1 MMMKMENCPAGCQ
14 CSLAE
19 PDLEKQMQEYAN
31 LGSIPHCFF
40 PELCEKRLFLAADAD
55 LSGSHLRFFCTSEAF
70 YRHNQAEQ
78 GHVHISLAMV
88 LAANPDCRAR
98 ILFQTLN
105 GLVLDL
111 GEAESKKLLEQARFA
126 IKRLESNEEEI
137 EIAAGEQLIFS
148 TPDPMLP
155 RAFLDFLGESFK
167 GLARSVYAFETT
179 SQGCA
184 SNLVIAVRPVENN
197 DRADQM
203 SMIIAQG
210 ADEFLDGRDQ
220 IDFMVVDENERELI
234 ELLESVSPQ
243 IVV

>member
-1 MMMKMENCPAGCQ
+1 MMKMEKCPAGSQ

-19 PDLEKQMQEYAN
+19 PDLEKQMQEYAS

-40 PELCEKRLFLAADAD
+40 PELCEKHLFLAADAD
-55 LSGSHLRFFCTSEAF
+55 LSGADLRFFCTSEAF
-70 YRHNQAEQ
+70 YRHNQAAR

-88 LAANPDCRAR
+88 SATNPDCKAK
-98 ILFQTLN
+98 IGFQTAN

-126 IKRLESNEEEI
+126 IKRLECDEEDI

-155 RAFLDFLGESFK
+155 QAFLDFLGESFK
-167 GLARSVYAFETT
+167 GLARSVYVFETT

-184 SNLVIAVRPVENN
+184 SNLVIAVRPAENKEQ
-197 DRADQM
+197 ASQM

-210 ADEFLDGRDQ
+210 ADEFLADRDQ
-220 IDFMVVDENERELI
+220 IDFMIVDENERELI